1 MTCNITPELLQAY
14 METEYFV
21 LAEPA
26 FKMQIGLHCPELAQ
40 LITERNAKCAAF
52 ITACNPFSKKLRP
65 EENEQ
70 RQQELKAQL
79 KTRGLGS
86 LDGIGQHTSNKW
98 PGEHSY
104 LILNLSRE
112 SAKVLAAQY
121 EQHAF
126 VWAAETA
133 VPELVKTV

>member
-1 MTCNITPELLQAY
+1 MTCIITPELLQAY
-14 METEYFV
+14 METEFFV

-40 LITERNAKCAAF
+40 LMTERNTKCAAF
-52 ITACNPFSKKLRP
+52 ITACNPFSKQLHP

-98 PGEHSY
+98 PGEYSY

-112 SAKVLAAQY
+112 SAKVLAVQY
-121 EQHAF
+121 EQNAF